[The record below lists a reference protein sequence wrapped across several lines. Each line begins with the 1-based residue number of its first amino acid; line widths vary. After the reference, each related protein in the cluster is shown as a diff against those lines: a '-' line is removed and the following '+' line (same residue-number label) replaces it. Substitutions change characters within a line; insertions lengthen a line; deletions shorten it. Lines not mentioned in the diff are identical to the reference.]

1 MGTRGHPGTEV
12 PPLLVTGAQ
21 GCCPSLEGFV
31 GDTLSTMWLM
41 WLHTPRWTC
50 SPPASAKA
58 SRSPPSALTGRNLHP
73 GLCLWLLCTV
83 AVFGGVGGPHLPPD
97 PRGLTLERRFRADTL
112 TFCRSTER
120 GTLAF
125 DPKPFC
131 LHHVGIWG
139 PSGVVTCL
147 DTENLWCAPG
157 AGAGSWA
164 SSNPLGPEAAHRFH
178 GEAAGLNIPRPRS
191 PRQRT
196 PGQGVLCGAS
206 RAPWG
211 LSGIPGPCPSM
222 PGAPPP
228 RFSHPVMM
236 TTDDPGATGSSG
248 PSKTPLEALDPPQ
261 QESL

>member
-1 MGTRGHPGTEV
+1 MADVAPHPPDGRV
-12 PPLLVTGAQ
+12 APQ
-21 GCCPSLEGFV
+21 
-31 GDTLSTMWLM
+31 
-41 WLHTPRWTC
+41 PR
-50 SPPASAKA
+50 PRPQEAL
-58 SRSPPSALTGRNLHP
+58 PSALTGRNLHP

-83 AVFGGVGGPHLPPD
+83 AVFGVGGGEEPHLPPD
-97 PRGLTLERRFRADTL
+97 PRGLALERRFRADTL
-112 TFCRSTER
+112 TFCRSAER

-147 DTENLWCAPG
+147 DTEDLWCVPG
-157 AGAGSWA
+157 AGAGSRAA
-164 SSNPLGPEAAHRFH
+164 SPNPLGPEAAHRFH

-211 LSGIPGPCPSM
+211 LSGIPSPCPSM
-222 PGAPPP
+222 PGATPPP
-228 RFSHPVMM
+228 RLSHPVMM